1 MTKDTVDIKKMTINE
16 DGTMTILAENK
27 LSVTYEFTID
37 AQKAEKVLSRMMIPK
52 KQRKPGAVI
61 YP

>member
-37 AQKAEKVLSRMMIPK
+37 AQKAEKVLSRMMIPM